1 MKKCIIALS
10 ITLLSLGIYAQKI
23 SNKIK
28 GIPYEMEVINSPVT
42 YSISESDISISSPG
56 KTNLFNSPS
65 GTTPLQNAPLLLF
78 EPATDFTLKAKV
90 SGNLAA
96 VYDVAAL
103 VVYKDKDT
111 WAKLCYENSV
121 EKIPTVVSVVTR
133 TFSDDCNSVSTGDY
147 AYLSIVKKGDEFSF
161 FYSADGDKWK
171 MIRNFHLDTGG
182 KVKLGFAS
190 HGSRG
195 NGFTANFS
203 EIKYIDKAMEDMR
216 DM

>member
-1 MKKCIIALS
+1 MKKCIIILS
-10 ITLLSLGIYAQKI
+10 VTLLSSGMSAQKT
-23 SNKIK
+23 SNRIK
-28 GIPYEMEVINSPVT
+28 GIPYAIEVINSPVS
-42 YSISESDISISSPG
+42 YSINETDVLITSAA
-56 KTNLFNSPS
+56 KTNLFNSP
-65 GTTPLQNAPLLLF
+65 GGAAPLQNAPMLLF
-78 EPATDFTLKAKV
+78 EPAGNFTLKAKV

-103 VVYKDKDT
+103 VVYKDKNT

-121 EKIPTVVSVVTR
+121 DKIPTVVSVVTR
-133 TFSDDCNSVSTGDY
+133 RFSDDCNSVSTGGH
-147 AYLSIVKKGDEFSF
+147 AHLAVVKKGNEFSF

-171 MIRNFHLDTGG
+171 MVRNFHLDTGD

-195 NGFTANFS
+195 NGFTADFS
-203 EIKYIDKAMEDMR
+203 EIKYMDEAVDDMR